1 VNAPRAAAKRMQ
13 PLAVLRLRLT
23 AWYAGTFCLILA
35 MLGGGLYFTMK
46 TQVGRDLDASLRDAV
61 AELTRAAHI
70 REMEAGSGSGRV
82 MDAVDELR
90 ILDRTLYLF
99 DATGRPLK
107 PDTAADWI
115 RSVAADAATRSEIVL
130 DHHQRGEGELR
141 VYAKRFLLNNGQ
153 PRVAIAFAN
162 EIELEDK
169 YASLF
174 AAFGA
179 AAVAA
184 LLLIAGGGWFLV
196 RKSTRPVERSME
208 HMRRFMADA
217 AHELRTPLTVVRTRA
232 DVALQQDRQP
242 AEYASALRAIAD
254 DAERLGHIVDDLLT
268 LARADAG
275 QRPIDREPVYLD
287 DIALDAADAA
297 NVVALAKGVSL
308 FIDAFEEAVV
318 DGDRGLL
325 RQLVMILLD
334 NAIKFTPPG
343 GTVHVA
349 VGASD
354 GRAAL
359 TVDDSGAGIPADQ
372 LPHVFERF
380 YRGDPARS
388 RESTAHGT
396 GDGAGLG
403 LSIARWIAE
412 AHDAVIDLTSSFGG
426 AGTRASVTF
435 PPPTATSSPRQP

>member
-1 VNAPRAAAKRMQ
+1 VTEGRGVSKRMQ

-23 AWYAGTFCLILA
+23 AWYAATFCLILA
-35 MLGGGLYFTMK
+35 MLGGGLYLTMRA
-46 TQVGRDLDASLRDAV
+46 QVQRDLDASLRDAV

-90 ILDRTLYLF
+90 IPDRTLYLF
-99 DATGRPLK
+99 DSTGRPLK
-107 PDTAADWI
+107 PDTAAEWI
-115 RSVAADAATRSEIVL
+115 RSAAADAAKRGEVVL
-130 DHHQRGEGELR
+130 DREKRGEGAHRL
-141 VYAKRFLLNNGQ
+141 YAKRFLLRNQQ
-153 PRVAIAFAN
+153 PRVALALAD

-196 RKSTRPVERSME
+196 RKSTRPIERSME

-232 DVALQQDRQP
+232 DVALQQDRRP
-242 AEYASALRAIAD
+242 DDYVATLRAIAG

-297 NVVALAKGVSL
+297 KVVAQAKGVSL
-308 FIDAFEEAVV
+308 LIDAFDEAVV
-318 DGDRGLL
+318 DGDPALL
-325 RQLVMILLD
+325 RQLVLILLD
-334 NAIKFTPPG
+334 NAIKFTPAG
-343 GTVHVA
+343 GRVHVA
-349 VGASD
+349 VGATD

-359 TVDDSGAGIPADQ
+359 TVVDNGAGIPAEQ
-372 LPHVFERF
+372 LPHIFERF
-380 YRGDPARS
+380 FRGDPSRS
-388 RESTAHGT
+388 RQSGAHGA

-403 LSIARWIAE
+403 LSIARWIAD
-412 AHDAVIDLTSSFGG
+412 AHDAVIEVTSPGG
-426 AGTRASVTF
+426 GGTRASVTF
-435 PPPTATSSPRQP
+435 PPPSATSSP

>member
-1 VNAPRAAAKRMQ
+1 
-13 PLAVLRLRLT
+13 
-23 AWYAGTFCLILA
+23 
-35 MLGGGLYFTMK
+35 
-46 TQVGRDLDASLRDAV
+46 
-61 AELTRAAHI
+61 
-70 REMEAGSGSGRV
+70 

-90 ILDRTLYLF
+90 IPDRTLYLF
-99 DATGRPLK
+99 DSTGRPLK

-115 RSVAADAATRSEIVL
+115 RSVAADAAKRGEVLL
-130 DHHQRGEGELR
+130 DHRQRGEGELR
-141 VYAKRFLLNNGQ
+141 VYAKRFLLNNRQ
-153 PRVAIAFAN
+153 PRVAIAFAD

-242 AEYASALRAIAD
+242 AEYAAALRAIAE

-287 DIALDAADAA
+287 DVALDAADAA
-297 NVVALAKGVSL
+297 NVVAQAKGVSL
-308 FIDAFEEAVV
+308 QIDAFEEAVV
-318 DGDRGLL
+318 DGDRG
-325 RQLVMILLD
+325 V
-334 NAIKFTPPG
+334 APPTG
-343 GTVHVA
+343 
-349 VGASD
+349 D
-354 GRAAL
+354 
-359 TVDDSGAGIPADQ
+359 
-372 LPHVFERF
+372 
-380 YRGDPARS
+380 DPARQRHQVHAARRDGPS
-388 RESTAHGT
+388 RGRRDRRPGRPDRRRQWRRHPGRPAAARLRAFLSRRP
-396 GDGAGLG
+396 GAVPGVHRPRRGRRRRPGPVHRPLD
-403 LSIARWIAE
+403 RR
-412 AHDAVIDLTSSFGG
+412 G
-426 AGTRASVTF
+426 A
-435 PPPTATSSPRQP
+435 

>member
-1 VNAPRAAAKRMQ
+1 MQ

-35 MLGGGLYFTMK
+35 MLGGGLYLTMR
-46 TQVGRDLDASLRDAV
+46 TQVQRDLDASLRNADD
-61 AELTRAAHI
+61 ELARAAHI
-70 REMEAGSGSGRV
+70 REVEAGSGGGRV

-99 DATGRPLK
+99 DSTGRPLK
-107 PDTAADWI
+107 PDRAAFG
-115 RSVAADAATRSEIVL
+115 SGAAPPAPAAAKQGEVVV
-130 DHHQRGEGELR
+130 DHHKRGEGEIRL
-141 VYAKRFLLNNGQ
+141 YAKRFLLDNRR
-153 PRVAIAFAN
+153 PRVAVALAD
-162 EIELEDK
+162 EVELEDK

-242 AEYASALRAIAD
+242 AEYASALRAIAE

-297 NVVALAKGVSL
+297 NVVAQAKGVSL

-388 RESTAHGT
+388 RESTAHGS

-412 AHDAVIDLTSSFGG
+412 AHDAVIKLTSSFGG